1 MSAVALVGTPLK
13 NCRFPKF
20 VSTLSGIEIACSA
33 SGDTSSTAIAQPGAP
48 MQDIALENFL
58 AMIREHY
65 GVLLQLDITAQT
77 QNNHV
82 GE

>member
-1 MSAVALVGTPLK
+1 
-13 NCRFPKF
+13 
-20 VSTLSGIEIACSA
+20 
-33 SGDTSSTAIAQPGAP
+33 